1 MTWADRPSLTPPA
14 RPAPPPRRGA
24 GAATVAVLWLL
35 SLAVLGGA
43 GYACYAWRAKVMA
56 VWPPSQRV
64 FAALGVR

>member
-1 MTWADRPSLTPPA
+1 
-14 RPAPPPRRGA
+14 
-24 GAATVAVLWLL
+24 VAVLWLL

-56 VWPPSQRV
+56 AWPPSQRV